1 MNNKPIIIIPGDDPP
16 QCQGSPQLKKLETF
30 GEIVLY
36 SNRPESNQEKIER
49 ARDASVLINSRS
61 AVKWP
66 GEVLEALP
74 NLRMITVC
82 GIGVDAIDLT
92 AAKAKNILVCNI
104 PGKTAPIVAE
114 HAFGLM
120 FSVAKRAAY
129 QTVAVRAGNWSRVDN
144 VFIQG
149 KTLGV
154 IGTGNIGSEMVRL
167 GQAMGMRVVA
177 WTYHPSGERSTKLGI
192 PFVEFDE
199 LLRISDV
206 VSLHL
211 KLTDLSHH
219 VIGQKEL
226 SLMKSGAILI
236 NVGRGALVDEEALAA
251 ALQSGH
257 LGGAG
262 IDVYGIEPP
271 QIDHPLLSCD
281 QAVFTPHCADMT
293 PEGVELLNEGVVE
306 NVIAFLKG
314 APQNV
319 VS

>member
-16 QCQGSPQLKKLETF
+16 QCQGSPQLKKLEAF

-36 SNRPESNQEKIER
+36 SNRPESNQEKIKR

-82 GIGVDAIDLT
+82 GIGVDAVDLT
-92 AAKAKNILVCNI
+92 TAKAKNILVCNI

-120 FSVAKRAAY
+120 FSVAKRTAY
-129 QTVAVRAGNWSRVDN
+129 QTASVRTGGWSRVDN

-167 GQAMGMRVVA
+167 GRAMGMRVVA
-177 WTYHPSGERSTKLGI
+177 WTYHPSAKKSTQLGV

-199 LLRISDV
+199 LLRVSDV

-219 VIGQKEL
+219 LIGQKEL

-236 NVGRGALVDEEALAA
+236 NVGRGALVDEEALASP
-251 ALQSGH
+251 LRSGH

-271 QIDHPLLSCD
+271 QINHPLLSCD
-281 QAVFTPHCADMT
+281 QVVFTPHCADMT

-306 NVIAFLKG
+306 NVIAFFKG
-314 APQNV
+314 TPRNM

>member
-49 ARDASVLINSRS
+49 ARDASILINSRS
-61 AVKWP
+61 AVKWS
-66 GEVLEALP
+66 GEVLKALP
-74 NLRMITVC
+74 NLRMVTVC

-92 AAKAKNILVCNI
+92 TAKAKNILVCNI

-120 FSVAKRAAY
+120 FSVAKRTAY
-129 QTVAVRAGNWSRVDN
+129 QTASVRAGGWSRVDN

-167 GQAMGMRVVA
+167 GRAMGMRVVA
-177 WTYHPSGERSTKLGI
+177 WTYHPSGERSAQLGA

-199 LLRISDV
+199 LLRVSDV

-236 NVGRGALVDEEALAA
+236 NVGRGALVDEEALAS
-251 ALQSGH
+251 ALRSGH

-314 APQNV
+314 TPQNV